1 MRVFFDFD
9 ILSEYTLYMKKVLGL
24 DISSSVIGYSIIEF
38 DDNNINLVKYGH
50 IKPPGAD
57 KGSLSLRGLQASKDV
72 RDLLLRERPDAVAV
86 EMYANRFAGGRT
98 TARTIIVLSFFNELC
113 QLVCLDSLGIES
125 EKYTVANIRSTI
137 SKYLKNKSISK
148 DQIFEVIKNTFPTF
162 TPRVNKNGNIGT
174 ESFDQADAIAVAFC
188 HAITNQKNRRI

>member
-1 MRVFFDFD
+1 
-9 ILSEYTLYMKKVLGL
+9 MKRVLGL
-24 DISSSVIGYSIIEF
+24 DISSSIIGYGIIEF
-38 DDNNINLVKYGH
+38 DDKNINLIKYGY

-57 KGSLSLRGLQASKDV
+57 KGSLSLRGLQASKEV

-113 QLVCLDSLGIES
+113 QLVCLDSIGMES

-137 SKYLKNKSISK
+137 SKHLKNKSISK

-162 TPRVNKNGNIGT
+162 IPRVNKNGNIGT

-188 HAITNQKNRRI
+188 HAIVNQNK